1 MNVKLHKI
9 VIRMSRMAI
18 YAMIIC
24 QSVIM
29 VMASET
35 SAQRK
40 YLQDIFIELHL
51 GDSQENLKLKELI
64 EYVESSSDFRFA
76 YAKADI
82 RNMTIQ
88 LSPGEWNLLNL
99 FKEVSKQTQLNFN
112 RVNES
117 VALIPMGKDIT
128 SPVEDLILDQFQIRG
143 KITDDDGEP
152 LPGATVQEKGTTNGT
167 ITDIDGTYS
176 LSIPENAVVVVSF
189 VGFGSQEVSVGGRSV
204 IDVTL
209 SQDISALDEVVV
221 IGYGTMKKSDLTGA
235 ISSVSGE
242 DLKETRVGNVLDQA
256 QGRLAGVDIVRNNG
270 SPGSPLQIRIR
281 GNRSISA
288 GNDPLYV
295 IDGIP
300 TTQDINDF
308 SPSDIESIEVLK
320 DASAVAIYGSRG
332 ANGVI
337 LITTKR
343 GKTGKGQ
350 IEYNGYYG
358 VKNAIENM
366 DIMNADQFVQYVRV
380 ANGLS
385 KTDNSNDAAILGGQ
399 ALLDS
404 YSAGVDTD
412 WLDLV
417 LDPGAQQE
425 HQVSFSG
432 GNAGMRYYLSGS
444 YFNEEGVIRNTA
456 YERFSLKANVDG
468 NVNDRIN
475 IGFSITGTTDT
486 RDQMSNGPM
495 SRSMRYVPIVE
506 PYDADG
512 NIIAFPNPNEGLQT
526 TPILEY
532 VPNQYVDNTKGYRF
546 FSNVYAEY
554 KILEGLTYRLNLG
567 TDYKNSRRGRY
578 NGDYDGSA
586 STASIEN
593 ERIFAYTIENLLTY
607 DKQINNHSINVV
619 GLFSTQNQ
627 NTVESDLNG
636 RGIPI
641 GRFTY
646 NNMGSAAEITGIDS
660 DYLEWGLL
668 SYMARLNY
676 SYNDRYLF
684 TLTGRADGSSRLA
697 EGNKWSF
704 FPAVSL
710 GWIVSEEEFLNS
722 SALSFLK
729 LRAGYGEVGNTAVDP
744 FRTWGGLARTVYA
757 FGDAGAFGFGQSEI
771 SNPNLGWE
779 VSKTVN
785 IGLDFGLWDDR
796 FSGTFEFYNT
806 LTEDLLLER
815 FLPSTS
821 GYSSVL
827 ENVGS
832 TRNRGWELTLNY
844 TILKNSSGLNWDV
857 SMNIFSNR
865 EEIVELFNGED
876 DDVGNQ
882 WFIGHPIDVFYNF
895 QFDGI
900 YQTEDAT
907 EAAAA
912 GLAPGDIRIA
922 DVNGRDANGFLTN
935 QPDGTIN
942 NDDRTILGSTV
953 PDWSGGLSS
962 RLSYKG
968 INFSILVYTRQGQMV
983 NSSLHDVAGNSWE
996 GRYNNMNFNY
1006 WTPENPSNEIPIPRQ
1021 GNQPLYASALRFRD
1035 GSFVK
1040 VKNITLGYDLTNSLI
1055 QTDKISSMEIYF
1067 SALNPLIFAEYDL
1080 VDPETANGNVGVN
1093 NPLSTKTYMV
1103 GIKAR
1108 F

>member
-1 MNVKLHKI
+1 MREKI
-9 VIRMSRMAI
+9 RKCIFHMSRIGIYGMVFTFSVSMLMA
-18 YAMIIC
+18 AETDTERKV
-24 QSVIM
+24 SVAI
-29 VMASET
+29 
-35 SAQRK
+35 
-40 YLQDIFIELHL
+40 D
-51 GDSQENLKLKELI
+51 D
-64 EYVESSSDFRFA
+64 
-76 YAKADI
+76 
-82 RNMTIQ
+82 
-88 LSPGEWNLLNL
+88 
-99 FKEVSKQTQLNFN
+99 
-112 RVNES
+112 ES
-117 VALIPMGKDIT
+117 VTAQQT
-128 SPVEDLILDQFQIRG
+128 VTG
-143 KITDDDGEP
+143 KITDENGEG
-152 LPGATVQEKGTTNGT
+152 LPGATIQEKGTSNGT
-167 ITDIDGTYS
+167 ITDVNGSYS
-176 LSIPENAVVVVSF
+176 LTVPQNAVLTISF
-189 VGFGSQEVSVGGRSV
+189 VGYEMQEVALNGRSV
-204 IDVTL
+204 ID
-209 SQDISALDEVVV
+209 SQLDPDVSALDEVVV
-221 IGYGTMKKSDLTGA
+221 IGYGSMKKSDLTGA
-235 ISSVSGE
+235 ISSVSAE
-242 DLKETRVGNVLDQA
+242 ELQETRVGNVLDQA

-288 GNDPLYV
+288 GNEPLYV

-308 SPSDIESIEVLK
+308 SPSDIESLEVLK

-343 GKTGKGQ
+343 GKSGKGQ

-358 VKNAIENM
+358 VKSAIENM
-366 DIMNADQFVQYVRV
+366 DIMNADQFVEYVRV

-417 LDPGAQQE
+417 LGQGTQQE

-432 GNAGMRYYLSGS
+432 GNSGMKYYLSGS
-444 YFNEEGVIRNTA
+444 YFNEEGVVKQTA

-468 NVNDRIN
+468 KVNDKIN
-475 IGFSITGTTDT
+475 IGFSITGTTDG
-486 RDQMSNGPM
+486 RDQMSNGPI

-506 PYDADG
+506 PYDAEG

-532 VPNQYVDNTKGYRF
+532 VPNQYVDGTKGYRF
-546 FSNVYAEY
+546 FSNIYGEY
-554 KILEGLTYRLNLG
+554 KFFEGLTYRLNLG
-567 TDYKNSRRGRY
+567 SDYKYSRRGRY

-586 STASIEN
+586 STASIDN
-593 ERIFAYTIENLLTY
+593 TRTFAYTIENLLTY
-607 DKQINNHSINVV
+607 NKQIDNHSINLV
-619 GLFSTQNQ
+619 GLFSTQSQ
-627 NTVESDLNG
+627 NTESSGLDG

-641 GRFTY
+641 SRFTY
-646 NNMGSAAEITGIDS
+646 NNMGSAAEITGINS
-660 DYLEWGLL
+660 DYSEWGLV
-668 SYMARLNY
+668 SYMARINY

-704 FPAVSL
+704 FPAVSA
-710 GWIVSEEEFLNS
+710 GWIVSEEAFLS
-722 SALSFLK
+722 SSVLSFLK
-729 LRAGYGEVGNTAVDP
+729 FRAGYGEVGNTAVSP
-744 FRTWGGLARTVYA
+744 FRTWGGLARTTYA

-806 LTEDLLLER
+806 KTENLLLER

-821 GYSSVL
+821 GFSSVL
-827 ENVGS
+827 ENVGA
-832 TRNRGWELTLNY
+832 TQNRGWELTLNY
-844 TILKNSSGLNWDV
+844 AILKSTSGLNWDV
-857 SMNIFSNR
+857 SLNIFSNK

-876 DDVGNQ
+876 DDIGNQ
-882 WFIGHPIDVFYNF
+882 WFIGHPINVFYNF

-900 YQTEDAT
+900 YQTEDAA

-922 DVNGRDANGFLTN
+922 DVNGRDSDGFLTD
-935 QPDGTIN
+935 QPDGAIN

-968 INFSILVYTRQGQMV
+968 INFSVLVYTRQGQML
-983 NSSLHDVAGNSWE
+983 NSSLHDVGGNSWE
-996 GRYNNMNFNY
+996 GRYNNRNFNY
-1006 WTPENPSNEIPIPRQ
+1006 WTPQNPSDEIPIPRQ
-1021 GNQPLYASALRFRD
+1021 GNQPLYSAALRFRD

-1040 VKNITLGYDLTNSLI
+1040 VKNITLGYDLTNSI
-1055 QTDKISSMEIYF
+1055 IKSDKISGLEVYF
-1067 SALNPLIFAEYDL
+1067 SALNPFIFADYDL

>member
-9 VIRMSRMAI
+9 VIHMSRIAI

-24 QSVIM
+24 HSILW
-29 VMASET
+29 ALANEST
-35 SAQRK
+35 AQRK
-40 YLQDIFIELHL
+40 YLEEISLEL
-51 GDSQENLKLKELI
+51 DFNEPQNVVKLKDLI
-64 EYVESSSDFRFA
+64 KQIESSSDLRFA
-76 YAKADI
+76 YAKEDI
-82 RNMTIQ
+82 KN
-88 LSPGEWNLLNL
+88 LSVELASGNWNLLNL
-99 FKEVSKQTQLNFN
+99 FTEVSKQTQFTIS

-117 VALIPMGKDIT
+117 IALVPASSSSLPI
-128 SPVEDLILDQFQIRG
+128 VEDKISLQFQITG
-143 KITDDDGEP
+143 KITDENGEA

-167 ITDIDGTYS
+167 ITDVDGSYS
-176 LSIPENAVVVVSF
+176 LSLPENATVVVSF
-189 VGFGSQEVSVGGRSV
+189 VGFGYKEISVGGRSV
-204 IDVTL
+204 LDVTL
-209 SQDISALDEVVV
+209 TQDISSLDEVVV
-221 IGYGTMKKSDLTGA
+221 VGYGTMKKSDLTGA
-235 ISSVSGE
+235 ISSVSAE
-242 DLKETRVGNVLDQA
+242 DLQETRAGNVLDQA

-288 GNDPLYV
+288 GNDPLFV

-343 GKTGKGQ
+343 GKSGKGQ
-350 IEYNGYYG
+350 VEYNGYYG
-358 VKNAIENM
+358 VKSAIENM
-366 DIMNADQFVQYVRV
+366 DIMNADQFVEYVRV

-417 LDPGAQQE
+417 LQQGSQQE

-432 GNAGMRYYLSGS
+432 GNSGMKYYLSGS
-444 YFNEEGVIRNTA
+444 YFNEEGVVKNTA

-468 NVNDRIN
+468 KVNDRIN
-475 IGFSITGTTDT
+475 IGFSITGTTDG
-486 RDQMSNGPM
+486 RDQMSNGPI
-495 SRSMRYVPIVE
+495 SRSLRYVPIVE
-506 PYDADG
+506 PYDDEG
-512 NIIAFPNPNEGLQT
+512 RIIAFPNPNEGLQT

-532 VPNQYVDNTKGYRF
+532 VPNQYVDETKGYRF
-546 FSNVYAEY
+546 FSNIYGEY
-554 KILEGLTYRLNLG
+554 KILEGLTYRINLG
-567 TDYKNSRRGRY
+567 TDYKYSRRGRY

-586 STASIEN
+586 STASIDN
-593 ERIFAYTIENLLTY
+593 ARTFAYTIENLLTY
-607 DKQINNHSINVV
+607 DKQIDNHSINLV
-619 GLFSTQNQ
+619 GLFSTQSQ
-627 NTVESDLNG
+627 NTEESGLNG

-641 GRFTY
+641 SRFTF
-646 NNMGSAAEITGIDS
+646 NNMNSAAEITGIDS
-660 DYLEWGLL
+660 DYSEWGLL

-704 FPAVSL
+704 FPAVSM
-710 GWIVSEEEFLNS
+710 GWIISQESFLDAS
-722 SALSFLK
+722 VLSFLK
-729 LRAGYGEVGNTAVDP
+729 LRAGYGEVGNTAVSP
-744 FRTWGGLARTVYA
+744 FRTWGGLARSVYA

-785 IGLDFGLWDDR
+785 IGVDFGFWDDR

-806 LTEDLLLER
+806 KTEDLLLER

-844 TILKNSSGLNWDV
+844 NLFQNASGFTWDV
-857 SMNIFSNR
+857 SMNIFSNK
-865 EEIVELFNGED
+865 EEIVELFNGTD
-876 DDVGNQ
+876 DDIGNQ
-882 WFIGHPIDVFYNF
+882 WFIGHPINVFYNF

-922 DVNGRDANGFLTN
+922 DVNGRDENGFLTD
-935 QPDGTIN
+935 QPDGVIN

-968 INFSILVYTRQGQMV
+968 LNFSILVYTRQGQMV

-1021 GNQPLYASALRFRD
+1021 GNQPLYASALRYRE
-1035 GSFVK
+1035 GSFTK
-1040 VKNITLGYDLTNSLI
+1040 VKNITLGYELTNSLI
-1055 QTDKISSMEIYF
+1055 RTESISGLEVYF

-1080 VDPETANGNVGVN
+1080 VDPETANGNVGIN
-1093 NPLSTKTYMV
+1093 NPLSTKTFMV